1 MLVLEIRNHYSG
13 DLAEAMGRVDTV
25 NPVMGVVINRGDENS
40 PAYVECIY
48 AAPSAAVIKRNA
60 RQDGF
65 IIDSVIDIRESQAVD
80 G

>member
-13 DLAEAMGRVDTV
+13 DLAEAMGWVDTA
-25 NPVMGVVINRGDENS
+25 NPVMGVVINRGDEKS
-40 PAYVECIY
+40 PARVENVY
-48 AAPSAAVIKRNA
+48 AAPSVAVIKQAA
-60 RQDGF
+60 RRDGF